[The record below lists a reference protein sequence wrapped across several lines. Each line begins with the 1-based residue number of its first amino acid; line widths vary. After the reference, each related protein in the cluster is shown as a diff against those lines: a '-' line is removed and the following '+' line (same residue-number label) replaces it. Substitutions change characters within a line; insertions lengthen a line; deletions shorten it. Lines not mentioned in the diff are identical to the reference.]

1 MTDREKSYLQLL
13 EIPPGYLNLMGYVDE
28 SAVNGPGCRAVIW
41 VQGCLQKCPGCFNPS
56 SQSFE
61 INQLISVDN
70 LVEKIISNPNH
81 EGVTFSGGEPF
92 WQASALADLA
102 RKLKAE
108 GLNVMSY
115 TGFTLERLQSEYA
128 PAGSQ
133 DLLSQLDI
141 LIDGP
146 YLRSQKINAV
156 NSPVGSSNQRIHV
169 FNPAFKNRINWA
181 SDETEIHFLRDGS
194 RIVTDSRGQLFL
206 AD

>member
-1 MTDREKSYLQLL
+1 MTDKANSYLQLL
-13 EIPPGYLNLMGYVDE
+13 EIPPGYLNLMGYIDE
-28 SAVNGPGCRAVIW
+28 SAVNGPGCRAVVW
-41 VQGCLQKCPGCFNPS
+41 VQGCMRECPGCFNPRS
-56 SQSFE
+56 WSFE
-61 INQLISVDN
+61 INQLMSIDN
-70 LVEKIISNPNH
+70 LVEKITSNPNH

-102 RKLKAE
+102 RKLKAK
-108 GLNVMSY
+108 GLNIMSY
-115 TGFTLERLQSEYA
+115 TGFTLERLRSEYA

-146 YLRSQKINAV
+146 YLRSQKIDAS

-206 AD
+206 SD